1 MSWLLRWCATASV
14 LLMLL
19 LSVSVSQASI
29 VVPVSDWTRSPVQDQ
44 DKLYTLLADTA
55 LPPSTEMTFETYT
68 FPGLDLH
75 TVNNSALGPG
85 IYQLNYSVEITSSG
99 RFFDTVSL
107 DSDVPRTAPDVLVT
121 KKVYGPQS
129 TLLTTLTSL
138 SGVPSA
144 LYTFPLGLTKIWI
157 NETFRVDQGDVPGKP
172 GVLNSS
178 TNDYTQQVV
187 IPEPAAIVVWTLL
200 GTVAVSWGVWRQRLA
215 RARRQG

>member
-1 MSWLLRWCATASV
+1 MFRAMRWCIVACVLYVGLLYASAAE
-14 LLMLL
+14 
-19 LSVSVSQASI
+19 ASI
-29 VVPVSDWTRSPVQDQ
+29 VMPVLDWTRSPVQDQ
-44 DKLYTLLADTA
+44 DKLYTLLTGTTLPSDTE
-55 LPPSTEMTFETYT
+55 LTFETYA

-75 TVNNSALGPG
+75 TVNNSSLGPG

-138 SGVPSA
+138 AGVPSA
-144 LYTFPLGLTKIWI
+144 IYTFPSGLTKIWI
-157 NETFRVDQGDVPGKP
+157 NETFGVDQGDVPGKP
-172 GVLNSS
+172 GILNSA
-178 TNDYTQQVV
+178 TNDYTEVI

-200 GTVAVSWGVWRQRLA
+200 GTIAAGLGVWRYQRVT
-215 RARRQG
+215 RCR